1 MATQEAK
8 AWTYTGGYPGSLQ
21 QTTIIAPR
29 ANDIKGLGTTPHMLV
44 KINAC
49 ALNPVDI
56 QMMNLPIW
64 RLPGYNKPKTCV
76 CDFSGTV
83 IAGGR
88 TGFVQGDEVFGMTIK
103 PMEEAG
109 GALAEV
115 AQFNMANTVAAKKP
129 KEWSHE
135 KAAAISLVW
144 LTAKACIENVAKF
157 VEETTT
163 KRVAILGGSSAT
175 GIYSIMLAK
184 QRGWKVI
191 TTSSGRNKEF
201 VTSTLKADEH
211 IDYTKQKVR
220 SAVQQFAPDAVID
233 CVGGTECVGL
243 SSSKRYVS
251 IVGDKTGRTSMGG
264 PATYYNVLGPF
275 AFYHAAL
282 QWIRWARGQYG
293 LGESYDVII
302 LDMKREWLEEA
313 KSTLSPDE
321 IFVDSVFAFEDAK
334 KAFERLNTGRA
345 RGKVV
350 VKISDTGILNT
361 A

>member
-1 MATQEAK
+1 MATQDAK
-8 AWTYTGGYPGSLQ
+8 AWTYTGGYPSSLQ
-21 QTTIIAPR
+21 QTTIKAPIA
-29 ANDIKGLGTTPHMLV
+29 NEIKGLGTTPHMLV

-56 QMMNLPIW
+56 QMMNLPLW
-64 RLPGYNKPKTCV
+64 RLPTLNKPKTCGF
-76 CDFSGTV
+76 DFSGTV

-88 TGFVQGDEVFGMTIK
+88 TGFVQGDEVFGLTMK
-103 PMEEAG
+103 PFEAAG

-115 AQFNMANTVAAKKP
+115 AQFNMAHSVAAKKP

-144 LTAKACIENVAKF
+144 LTAKQCVESVAKW
-157 VEETTT
+157 VDATTT
-163 KRVAILGGSSAT
+163 KRVAVLGGSSAVGMYT
-175 GIYSIMLAK
+175 VMLAK
-184 QRGWKVI
+184 QKGWKVVA
-191 TTSSGRNKEF
+191 TSSGRNKEF
-201 VTSTLKADEH
+201 VVDSLRVDEH
-211 IDYTKQKVR
+211 VDYTKQKVR

-243 SSSKRYVS
+243 PSSKRYVS
-251 IVGDKTGRTSMGG
+251 IVGDKTGRSSMGG
-264 PATYYNVLGPF
+264 PATYYDFLGPF

-282 QWIRWARGQYG
+282 QWIRWTRGQYG
-293 LGESYDVII
+293 YGESYDVI
-302 LDMKREWLEEA
+302 LLGMKREWLEEA
-313 KSTLSPDE
+313 KSMLSPDD
-321 IFVDSVFAFEDAK
+321 IYVDSVFGFEDAK